1 MPFSERVSR
10 LKSSLIREILAAAQ
24 RPEVMSFAG
33 GLPAESMLPKV
44 EWAEMPVTLGQYGMS
59 EGEPALREVLAA
71 EARALGIQCDAS
83 QILVVSGQ
91 ATFTA
96 NEPVPPTAKLTV
108 SLYSASAG
116 DTPAGRLAKRTLF
129 VKQPGQ
135 VPFRLDYAP
144 AKVKSGERYLLS
156 GRILLGGRPLYLTQ
170 EPVAVDLSNGGE
182 VELPLQP
189 VR

>member
-1 MPFSERVSR
+1 MKRIAT
-10 LKSSLIREILAAAQ
+10 LLATSLLLSACSGLRPGPATPPPPAGQPLPPTEQPQTTTPGVPAQ
-24 RPEVMSFAG
+24 P
-33 GLPAESMLPKV
+33 SMTSL
-44 EWAEMPVTLGQYGMS
+44 
-59 EGEPALREVLAA
+59 
-71 EARALGIQCDAS
+71 
-83 QILVVSGQ
+83 SGQ

-108 SLYSASAG
+108 CLYSASAG
-116 DTPAGRLAKRTLF
+116 DTPAGRLAQRTLF

-170 EPVAVDLSNGGE
+170 QPVTVDLNSGGE

>member
-1 MPFSERVSR
+1 MT
-10 LKSSLIREILAAAQ
+10 SL
-24 RPEVMSFAG
+24 
-33 GLPAESMLPKV
+33 
-44 EWAEMPVTLGQYGMS
+44 
-59 EGEPALREVLAA
+59 
-71 EARALGIQCDAS
+71 
-83 QILVVSGQ
+83 SGQ

-116 DTPAGRLAKRTLF
+116 DTPAGRLAQRTLF

-170 EPVAVDLSNGGE
+170 EPVTVDLNSGGE

>member
-1 MPFSERVSR
+1 MNRIATLLATSLLLSACSGLRPGPATPPPSPGQPLPPSEQPQTTPGAPAQPSMT
-10 LKSSLIREILAAAQ
+10 SL
-24 RPEVMSFAG
+24 
-33 GLPAESMLPKV
+33 
-44 EWAEMPVTLGQYGMS
+44 
-59 EGEPALREVLAA
+59 
-71 EARALGIQCDAS
+71 
-83 QILVVSGQ
+83 SGQ

-116 DTPAGRLAKRTLF
+116 DTPAGRLAQRTLF

-144 AKVKSGERYLLS
+144 SRVKSGERYLLS

-170 EPVAVDLSNGGE
+170 EPVVVDLNDAGE